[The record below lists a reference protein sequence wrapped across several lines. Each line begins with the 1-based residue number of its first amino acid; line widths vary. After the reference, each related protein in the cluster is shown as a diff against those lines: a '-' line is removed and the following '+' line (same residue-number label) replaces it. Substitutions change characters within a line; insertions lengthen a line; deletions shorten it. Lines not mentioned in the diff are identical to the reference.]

1 MASELRTGH
10 LPMAQDYRC
19 VGWPFPS
26 LGRAPGHR
34 RGLRNAEVAIHPAD
48 PRRMR
53 RKVRGLEVNPKRRAS
68 RSAPDT
74 DGSLGH
80 LNEFEAGEEIAD
92 FKGGGIGSVG
102 AVGAIVADAGAEVV
116 ADGAGGGFFGVGGA
130 HGVAPF

>member
-1 MASELRTGH
+1 VNQKPKPGWRSPKLGGAS
-10 LPMAQDYRC
+10 
-19 VGWPFPS
+19 
-26 LGRAPGHR
+26 GRR

-68 RSAPDT
+68 WR
-74 DGSLGH
+74 SLGH

-92 FKGGGIGSVG
+92 FEGGGIGSVR

-116 ADGAGGGFFGVGGA
+116 PDGAGDGFFGVGGT
-130 HGVAPF
+130 HGIAPF